1 MYLKMLLAEQLIE
14 ERFIPRDTIYK
25 GDVLQSTIEKMVI
38 QYDDLIED
46 CGEQP
51 QFILSQYPTKKKKER
66 MLVSVFTKLSFLQK
80 MMGQ

>member
-1 MYLKMLLAEQLIE
+1 MLLAEELIE

-25 GDVLQSTIEKMVI
+25 GDVLQSAIEKMVI

-66 MLVSVFTKLSFLQK
+66 MLITVFTKLSFLQK